1 MTYKTKLFDRLF
13 ARFKKKK
20 ESEDLLGI
28 ANRIGPVIDKLVID
42 LFVAYSS
49 KLMVEPITY
58 IVPAVWGANK
68 DGPLDTTQKEIHR
81 DILPAVDKIFE
92 ALELKDLTDA
102 QEFAIGFLI
111 RGYIISKVTYIVE
124 SFRNHTGDQVAYP
137 DNKDEYMLNVKP
149 LGTA

>member
-1 MTYKTKLFDRLF
+1 MTYKTKLLDRLF
-13 ARFKKKK
+13 AWSKKKK
-20 ESEDLLGI
+20 EPEDLLGI

-49 KLMVEPITY
+49 KLMVAPITY

-68 DGPLDTTQKEIHR
+68 DGPLDSTQEEIHR
-81 DILPAVDKIFE
+81 VILPAVDKIFE
-92 ALELKDLTDA
+92 ALELKDLGDA

-124 SFRNHTGDQVAYP
+124 SFRNHTGGQVAYP
-137 DNKDEYMLNVKP
+137 DKKDDYMLNVKP